1 MKSCNFFKEGD
12 GSGGSFSTVAIQSL
26 LWALY
31 YFTLLRLSRLKFWLQ
46 LCAVIKFRAKLK
58 AAQLANFPLMSRH
71 IIVCRDIS
79 KLWEDK
85 LSPGGDIRHFMTLLS
100 CRNLTTLLK
109 ELLLSRP
116 KCSVATLISF
126 TTKLL
131 VATSP
136 LFFLQY

>member
-1 MKSCNFFKEGD
+1 MVVEGVSQQLQFNHYC
-12 GSGGSFSTVAIQSL
+12 GRFITSFICACRDLTI
-26 LWALY
+26 
-31 YFTLLRLSRLKFWLQ
+31 RLQ
-46 LCAVIKFRAKLK
+46 LCDVIKFRAKLK
-58 AAQLANFPLMSRH
+58 AAQLANFLLMSRH

-85 LSPGGDIRHFMTLLS
+85 LSSGSDIRHLLTLLS
-100 CRNLTTLLK
+100 CRDLTTLLK

-116 KCSVATLISF
+116 KCSVATSISF
-126 TTKLL
+126 TTECL

>member
-1 MKSCNFFKEGD
+1 MVVEGVSQQLQFNHYC
-12 GSGGSFSTVAIQSL
+12 GRFITSFICACRDLNLML
-26 LWALY
+26 L
-31 YFTLLRLSRLKFWLQ
+31 

-58 AAQLANFPLMSRH
+58 AAQLANFSFMSRH

-85 LSPGGDIRHFMTLLS
+85 LSSGCDFRHLIKLLS
-100 CRNLTTLLK
+100 GHDLITLLK

-116 KCSVATLISF
+116 KYSVATSISF
-126 TTKLL
+126 TIELL

-136 LFFLQY
+136 LFFLQ